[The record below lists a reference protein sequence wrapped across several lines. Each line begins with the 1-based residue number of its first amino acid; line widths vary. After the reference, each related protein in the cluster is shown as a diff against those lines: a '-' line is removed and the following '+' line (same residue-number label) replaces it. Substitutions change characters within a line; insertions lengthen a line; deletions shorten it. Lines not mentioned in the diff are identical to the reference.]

1 MMVELL
7 SGAAL
12 IEAAQYKILDWDSLQ
27 ATKKEHATL
36 STRLV
41 SLRRSLAVE
50 TRLRDSA
57 AKLVRLSAPGSPNDS
72 PASPLTASRPRVTRQ
87 QAEAQLA
94 LAQKKLDA
102 VEQGVS
108 QAAAREAELQTKL
121 LAHTAG
127 VLSAALRNRDAAAA
141 AASSAAN
148 LDQAAPGSVR
158 SSAAHLYAS
167 HGRSIDG
174 HDAER
179 SSRLEQDLAEQKA
192 KTTELE
198 QQVVQLERTLAET
211 QERARGEMERLR
223 DELAR
228 TEAAGASQVEQSQR
242 RVDDLESQV
251 GHLRSHLDEAAA
263 EANDLRAQL
272 AAAASTG
279 GDDGDRRQTAVELEH
294 ELEIARSDIKHFT
307 DELDEA
313 QGELDALKK
322 VFEDRLAAAEQDG
335 ARRAD
340 EVLSAGAHHRGAVTQ
355 AIGDV
360 LRRHRMRPVLGTS
373 LHFER
378 LSSHITELHDEISTL
393 SHARDSSETE
403 LEALRSRAR
412 SDTDGAQADL
422 ASARTAEQTAR
433 EELAQA
439 QRRLDN
445 LEMQLREVEQDQ
457 VAVRE
462 LWGELPR
469 DSTSTPFSTAA
480 LVARVKALSSERES
494 LRQQVESHV
503 QDRAQ
508 AEATQSDAQ
517 QADSSKLC
525 ELEERIEQSAQ
536 KEVSMLERLND
547 LTESL
552 EATRGERRKLETR
565 ISSLEEDKAQLEEEL
580 QTARDAAATRATATE
595 TTPMAPSGVDEA
607 ELQELRDQIAD
618 LQEELSDAQKREQKT
633 RASLLEELGQVQSEV
648 SSLKTQLR
656 QAQRKAVGVKVG

>member
-1 MMVELL
+1 MFR
-7 SGAAL
+7 AL
-12 IEAAQYKILDWDSLQ
+12 TQNSCQ
-27 ATKKEHATL
+27 EHATL

-57 AKLVRLSAPGSPNDS
+57 AKLVRLSAPESPNDS

-108 QAAAREAELQTKL
+108 QAAAREAELQTEL

-127 VLSAALRNRDAAAA
+127 VLSAALRNRDAAA
-141 AASSAAN
+141 SSSSKT
-148 LDQAAPGSVR
+148 LDQAAPGSSR

-167 HGRSIDG
+167 HSRSIDG

-198 QQVVQLERTLAET
+198 QQFVQLERTLAET

-228 TEAAGASQVEQSQR
+228 TQAAGASQVEQSQR
-242 RVDDLESQV
+242 RVDDVEGQIE
-251 GHLRSHLDEAAA
+251 HLRSELDDAAA
-263 EANDLRAQL
+263 EADDLRAQL
-272 AAAASTG
+272 AAASTG
-279 GDDGDRRQTAVELEH
+279 GDEEERRRTAVELEY
-294 ELEIARSDIKHFT
+294 ELEIARSDVKQLT

-322 VFEDRLAAAEQDG
+322 VFEDRLATAEQDG

-340 EVLSAGAHHRGAVTQ
+340 EVLSAGARHRGAVTQ

-373 LHFER
+373 LRELPAFDDTADRDDLADYLSSTHDSHFER
-378 LSSHITELHDEISTL
+378 LSSHIADLNTEISTL
-393 SHARDSSETE
+393 SHARDSSKTE
-403 LEALRSRAR
+403 LEALRSRAQ
-412 SDTDGAQADL
+412 SDADGAQADV
-422 ASARTAEQTAR
+422 ASARTAEQTVR

-480 LVARVKALSSERES
+480 LVARVRVLSSERES
-494 LRQQVESHV
+494 LRQQVEGHV

-517 QADSSKLC
+517 QADSSRVCLARRSSPM
-525 ELEERIEQSAQ
+525 LLYLYSFLP
-536 KEVSMLERLND
+536 VSC
-547 LTESL
+547 
-552 EATRGERRKLETR
+552 
-565 ISSLEEDKAQLEEEL
+565 SS
-580 QTARDAAATRATATE
+580 
-595 TTPMAPSGVDEA
+595 
-607 ELQELRDQIAD
+607 
-618 LQEELSDAQKREQKT
+618 
-633 RASLLEELGQVQSEV
+633 V
-648 SSLKTQLR
+648 S
-656 QAQRKAVGVKVG
+656 

>member
-1 MMVELL
+1 
-7 SGAAL
+7 
-12 IEAAQYKILDWDSLQ
+12 
-27 ATKKEHATL
+27 L

-373 LHFER
+373 LRELPAFDDTSDRDDLADYLSSTLDSHFER

-517 QADSSKLC
+517 QADSSKVYL
-525 ELEERIEQSAQ
+525 A
-536 KEVSMLERLND
+536 
-547 LTESL
+547 
-552 EATRGERRKLETR
+552 RR
-565 ISSLEEDKAQLEEEL
+565 SSLMLPYLYLPVPISCSSVNSRNALSSPP
-580 QTARDAAATRATATE
+580 RRRSRCS
-595 TTPMAPSGVDEA
+595 SGSTS
-607 ELQELRDQIAD
+607 R
-618 LQEELSDAQKREQKT
+618 
-633 RASLLEELGQVQSEV
+633 
-648 SSLKTQLR
+648 SSLVL
-656 QAQRKAVGVKVG
+656 V

>member
-1 MMVELL
+1 MSPVFR
-7 SGAAL
+7 AL
-12 IEAAQYKILDWDSLQ
+12 TQNSCQ
-27 ATKKEHATL
+27 EHATL

-57 AKLVRLSAPGSPNDS
+57 AKLVRLSAPESPNDS

-121 LAHTAG
+121 LGHTAG

-141 AASSAAN
+141 SSSSAT
-148 LDQAAPGSVR
+148 LDQAAPGSSR

-228 TEAAGASQVEQSQR
+228 TQAAGASQVEQSQR

-251 GHLRSHLDEAAA
+251 EHLRSDLDEAAA
-263 EANDLRAQL
+263 EADDLRAQL
-272 AAAASTG
+272 VAASTG
-279 GDDGDRRQTAVELEH
+279 GAEEERRRTAVELEH
-294 ELEIARSDIKHFT
+294 ELEIARSDVKQLT

-340 EVLSAGAHHRGAVTQ
+340 EVLSAGARHRGAVTQ

-373 LHFER
+373 LRELPAFDDTADRDDLADYLSSTLDSHFER
-378 LSSHITELHDEISTL
+378 LSSHIADLNTEISTL

-403 LEALRSRAR
+403 LEALRSRAQ
-412 SDTDGAQADL
+412 SDADGAQADV
-422 ASARTAEQTAR
+422 ANARTAEQTAR

-494 LRQQVESHV
+494 LRQQVEGHV

-517 QADSSKLC
+517 QADRSRVCLARRSSP
-525 ELEERIEQSAQ
+525 
-536 KEVSMLERLND
+536 MLLY
-547 LTESL
+547 LY
-552 EATRGERRKLETR
+552 
-565 ISSLEEDKAQLEEEL
+565 
-580 QTARDAAATRATATE
+580 
-595 TTPMAPSGVDEA
+595 
-607 ELQELRDQIAD
+607 
-618 LQEELSDAQKREQKT
+618 
-633 RASLLEELGQVQSEV
+633 SLLPV
-648 SSLKTQLR
+648 SCSS
-656 QAQRKAVGVKVG
+656 VS

>member
-1 MMVELL
+1 M
-7 SGAAL
+7 
-12 IEAAQYKILDWDSLQ
+12 
-27 ATKKEHATL
+27 

-57 AKLVRLSAPGSPNDS
+57 AKLVRLSAPESPNDL

-127 VLSAALRNRDAAAA
+127 VLSAALRNRDTAATAG
-141 AASSAAN
+141 SSAT
-148 LDQAAPGSVR
+148 LDQAAPGSTR

-167 HGRSIDG
+167 HGRSVDG
-174 HDAER
+174 HDTDR
-179 SSRLEQDLAEQKA
+179 SSRLDQDLAEQKA

-211 QERARGEMERLR
+211 QEQARGEMERLR

-228 TEAAGASQVEQSQR
+228 TQAAGASQIEQSQR
-242 RVDDLESQV
+242 QVDDLENQV
-251 GHLRSHLDEAAA
+251 EHLRSDIDEAAA
-263 EANDLRAQL
+263 EADELRAQL
-272 AAAASTG
+272 AAASTG
-279 GDDGDRRQTAVELEH
+279 GDDRDRRTAVELEH
-294 ELEIARSDIKHFT
+294 ELEIARGDVKQLT

-335 ARRAD
+335 ARRTD
-340 EVLSAGAHHRGAVTQ
+340 EVLSAGARRQSAITQ

-360 LRRHRMRPVLGTS
+360 LRRYRLRPVLGTS
-373 LHFER
+373 LRELPAFDDTSARDDLADYLSSTLDSHFER
-378 LSSHITELHDEISTL
+378 LSSHITDLNAEISTL
-393 SHARDSSETE
+393 SDARDSSVKE
-403 LEALRSRAR
+403 LETVRAQ
-412 SDTDGAQADL
+412 SDAPGDEMLAAREADL
-422 ASARTAEQTAR
+422 ATARTAEQTAR

-494 LRQQVESHV
+494 LRQQVESQV
-503 QDRAQ
+503 QDGAQ
-508 AEATQSDAQ
+508 AEAALSHAQ
-517 QADSSKLC
+517 QADSSRVCLAWRSSPMFLYLYLPVFRLLQLR
-525 ELEERIEQSAQ
+525 ELEERVEQSAQ
-536 KEVSMLERLND
+536 KEVSMLERLNEWVVFVSVRPRPQR
-547 LTESL
+547 LIF
-552 EATRGERRKLETR
+552 R
-565 ISSLEEDKAQLEEEL
+565 IC
-580 QTARDAAATRATATE
+580 AAA
-595 TTPMAPSGVDEA
+595 
-607 ELQELRDQIAD
+607 
-618 LQEELSDAQKREQKT
+618 
-633 RASLLEELGQVQSEV
+633 
-648 SSLKTQLR
+648 
-656 QAQRKAVGVKVG
+656 